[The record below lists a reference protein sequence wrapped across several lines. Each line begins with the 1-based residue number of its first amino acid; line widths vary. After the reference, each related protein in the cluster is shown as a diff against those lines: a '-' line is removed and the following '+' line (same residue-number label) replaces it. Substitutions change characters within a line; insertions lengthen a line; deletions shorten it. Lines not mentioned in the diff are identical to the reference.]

1 MTNLLLNVFVQ
12 NYEDVKNPKVREA
25 YGAFSGIVGIICNL
39 ILFALKFFAGVIT
52 CSVSISA
59 DAFNNLSDAGSSVI
73 TLVGFKMAG
82 KPADTDHPFGHGRI
96 EYIAGL
102 AVSAVIIVMAA
113 ELFKDSIDKIIHPQ
127 TMELRIITVVILI
140 GSILVKMWM
149 AFFNT
154 QLGKRIDSAAMKATA
169 TDSLSDCIATGV
181 VLISL
186 FVTFFT
192 DFNIDGFAGVI
203 VALFV
208 FMAGIEA
215 AKETLY
221 PLLGQ
226 PPEKEFVE
234 QIEKLVMEDEHIIGI
249 HDLIVH
255 DYGPGR
261 VFASLHAEVPYSM
274 DMLEA
279 HDIID
284 IAEKRVADKMNCG
297 ISIHMD
303 PVVNDDE
310 EVNELKRMVQ
320 KIVKNI
326 DETLSIHDF
335 RTTKGPYLTNLI
347 FDVVVPFKFKYSD
360 EEIKNM
366 VSQQVA
372 EKKERCY
379 AVITVERLY
388 TKID

>member
-1 MTNLLLNVFVQ
+1 MTNLLLKAFVK

-52 CSVSISA
+52 SSVSISA

-102 AVSAVIIVMAA
+102 AVSAVIIVMAV
-113 ELFKDSIDKIIHPQ
+113 ELFKDSVDKIIHPQ
-127 TMELRIITVVILI
+127 PMDFRIITVVILV

-192 DFNIDGFAGVI
+192 GFNIDGFAGVI

-234 QIEKLVMEDEHIIGI
+234 EIEKLVMEDEHIIGI

-284 IAEKRVADKMNCG
+284 IAEKRVSDKMNCG

-310 EVNELKRMVQ
+310 EVNELKRMVL

-326 DETLSIHDF
+326 DKTLSIHDF

-360 EEIKNM
+360 EEIKKM
-366 VSQQVA
+366 ISQQIS

-379 AVITVERLY
+379 AVITVERSY

>member
-1 MTNLLLNVFVQ
+1 MTNLLLKAFVK

-52 CSVSISA
+52 SSVSISA

-102 AVSAVIIVMAA
+102 AVSAVIIVMAV
-113 ELFKDSIDKIIHPQ
+113 ELFKDSVDKIIHPQ
-127 TMELRIITVVILI
+127 PMDFRIITVVILV

-192 DFNIDGFAGVI
+192 GFNIDGFAGVI

-234 QIEKLVMEDEHIIGI
+234 EIEKLVMEDEHIIGI

-274 DMLEA
+274 NMLEA

-284 IAEKRVADKMNCG
+284 IAEKRVSDKMNCG

-310 EVNELKRMVQ
+310 EVNELKRMVL

-326 DETLSIHDF
+326 DKTLSIHDF

-360 EEIKNM
+360 EEIKKM
-366 VSQQVA
+366 ISQQIS

-379 AVITVERLY
+379 AVITVERSY

>member
-1 MTNLLLNVFVQ
+1 
-12 NYEDVKNPKVREA
+12 
-25 YGAFSGIVGIICNL
+25 
-39 ILFALKFFAGVIT
+39 
-52 CSVSISA
+52 
-59 DAFNNLSDAGSSVI
+59 
-73 TLVGFKMAG
+73 
-82 KPADTDHPFGHGRI
+82 
-96 EYIAGL
+96 
-102 AVSAVIIVMAA
+102 
-113 ELFKDSIDKIIHPQ
+113 
-127 TMELRIITVVILI
+127 
-140 GSILVKMWM
+140 
-149 AFFNT
+149 
-154 QLGKRIDSAAMKATA
+154 MKATA